1 MSNESGK
8 ELKDYLPVDKFS
20 TLARS
25 RAEETKRA
33 LRTTRDSRLLS
44 TLDSAR
50 EIARMREP
58 QRREEAE
65 LVNGKIVY
73 SYMSDEPVLRS
84 FRQLR
89 TSLFQRAGTHNF
101 VLSVAAVA
109 PKGGGSFVARNLA
122 AAVAFDDTKSA
133 LLIDCNP
140 KSPSLES
147 LALAE
152 DRGAVLGFT
161 DYLASGEL
169 RAEEIIYASGIPRL
183 RVIPVG
189 TRARAGSEFFSSPKL
204 YTLVQELRQRYPE
217 RSVILDSPPL
227 SEPDAVILSFISDF
241 VLIVVPYGRVTG
253 SQVIAAA
260 SSLEPNQL
268 IGTVLNDVPKP
279 LAGAS

>member
-1 MSNESGK
+1 
-8 ELKDYLPVDKFS
+8 
-20 TLARS
+20 
-25 RAEETKRA
+25 
-33 LRTTRDSRLLS
+33 
-44 TLDSAR
+44 
-50 EIARMREP
+50 MREP
-58 QRREEAE
+58 QRRDEAE

-109 PKGGGSFVARNLA
+109 RKGGGSFGARNLA
-122 AAVAFDDTKSA
+122 AAVGFDVAGSA
-133 LLIDCNP
+133 GVSVCDP

-227 SEPDAVILSFISDF
+227 SEPDAVILSCISDF